1 MTFAESRSGRVHAAA
16 VVNSRAAVLIVGAA
30 VGAAIAAGG
39 RAWLAVVA
47 VFGLAAVVV
56 GLRASGIIGRPHPS
70 IGLALLL
77 LSVPLRSLMEID
89 LAGITVGLTEA
100 VLPIAVFWLVAFRRP
115 GPFAIPKPAMLLVVF
130 VGLAVV
136 TAFWALRLPPAFKEF
151 AKWIEVIVA
160 LLATFDLARN
170 PRDLRPVLIMG
181 GAAMTVEAVLGLAQ
195 TALGVGPQSFLIGRT
210 IRAYGTFQQPNPFA
224 GYLGLH
230 LPFALAFALRGERWW
245 RWTALLLWIAG
256 AGAVALSLSR
266 GAWIAVV
273 AGSAIVIWYS
283 GGRRLIDRRLVVAAV
298 VIPTLILAF
307 GHFNFGLD
315 DRIPEPVRLA
325 GEGFA
330 SATEITEGI
339 SEGNFAILQRLA
351 FWTAAG
357 RMFASNPVGGVG
369 LGNYETRYQD
379 FNLGS
384 WEDSLGHAHNFYLN
398 MAAETGVMGLAPFL
412 AFLAVLLVAAR
423 RAADSAPV
431 LRTAAIASLGSI
443 GAFVVHNMVDSVFVG
458 GMGVVLGAA
467 AGLALAADYKKCETP
482 TSG

>member
-130 VGLAVV
+130 VGLAAV

>member
-1 MTFAESRSGRVHAAA
+1 MT
-16 VVNSRAAVLIVGAA
+16 SRAAILVVGVV
-30 VGAAIAAGG
+30 VGTAIAAGG
-39 RAWLAVVA
+39 RGWLAVAA
-47 VFGLAAVVV
+47 VLGLAAVVV

-77 LSVPLRSLMEID
+77 LSVPLRSLMEVD

-100 VLPIAVFWLVAFRRP
+100 VLPIAVFWLVVFRRP
-115 GPFAIPKPAMLLVVF
+115 GPFVIPKPAMLLVMF
-130 VGLAVV
+130 VGLAVL

-170 PRDLRPVLIMG
+170 PRDLRPVLTIG
-181 GAAMTVEAVLGLAQ
+181 GAAMTAEAVVGLAQ
-195 TALGVGPQSFLIGRT
+195 TALGVGPQSFLIGRI
-210 IRAYGTFQQPNPFA
+210 IRAYGTFEQPNPFA

-230 LPFALAFALRGERWW
+230 LPFALAFALRGQRWW

-266 GAWIAVV
+266 GAWIAVA
-273 AGSAIVIWYS
+273 AGSVIVIWYS
-283 GGRRLIDRRLVVAAV
+283 GGRKLIDRKLLVAAV
-298 VIPTLILAF
+298 IVPVLILAF
-307 GHFNFGLD
+307 GHFSFELD
-315 DRIPEPVRLA
+315 GWIPEPARLA
-325 GEGFA
+325 GEGLA
-330 SATEITEGI
+330 SPADITEGI
-339 SEGNFAILQRLA
+339 TEGNFAIVQRLA

-357 RMFASNPVGGVG
+357 RMFASNPIGGVG

-379 FNLGS
+379 FNLGR

-398 MAAETGVMGLAPFL
+398 MAAETGIVGLAAFL
-412 AFLAVLLVAAR
+412 VFLAVLLVAAR
-423 RAADSAPV
+423 RAAGSAPV
-431 LRTAAIASLGSI
+431 LRTVAIASLGSI

-467 AGLALAADYKKCETP
+467 AGLALAANYKWETQ
-482 TSG
+482 TSD

>member
-1 MTFAESRSGRVHAAA
+1 MT
-16 VVNSRAAVLIVGAA
+16 SRAAILVVGVA
-30 VGAAIAAGG
+30 VGTAIAAGG
-39 RAWLAVVA
+39 RGWLAVAA
-47 VFGLAAVVV
+47 VLGLAAVVV

-77 LSVPLRSLMEID
+77 LSVPLRSLMEVD

-100 VLPIAVFWLVAFRRP
+100 VLPIAVFWLVVFRRP
-115 GPFAIPKPAMLLVVF
+115 GPFVIPKPAMLLVMF
-130 VGLAVV
+130 VGLAVL

-170 PRDLRPVLIMG
+170 PRDLRPVLTIG
-181 GAAMTVEAVLGLAQ
+181 GAAMTAEAVVGLAQ
-195 TALGVGPQSFLIGRT
+195 TALGVGPQSFLIGRI
-210 IRAYGTFQQPNPFA
+210 IRAYGTFEQPNPFA

-230 LPFALAFALRGERWW
+230 LPFALAFALRGQRWW

-266 GAWIAVV
+266 GAWIAVA
-273 AGSAIVIWYS
+273 AGSVIVIWYS
-283 GGRRLIDRRLVVAAV
+283 GGRKLIDRKLLVAAV
-298 VIPTLILAF
+298 IVPVLILAF
-307 GHFNFGLD
+307 GHFSFELD
-315 DRIPEPVRLA
+315 GWIPEPARLA
-325 GEGFA
+325 GEGLA
-330 SATEITEGI
+330 SPADITEGI
-339 SEGNFAILQRLA
+339 TEGNFAIVQRLA

-357 RMFASNPVGGVG
+357 RMFASNPIGGVG

-379 FNLGS
+379 FNLGR

-398 MAAETGVMGLAPFL
+398 MAAETGIVGLAAFL
-412 AFLAVLLVAAR
+412 VFLAVLLVAAR
-423 RAADSAPV
+423 RAAGSAPV
-431 LRTAAIASLGSI
+431 LRTVAIASLASI

-467 AGLALAADYKKCETP
+467 AGLALAANYKWEIQ
-482 TSG
+482 TSD